1 MSSISIKLTN
11 IGKKYMVSHQKSMLI
26 KNILGKSKT
35 EEFWALK
42 KINLTIKEGE
52 KIVIFGPNGAGK
64 TTLLKIISGITL
76 PTIGKLE
83 TKGKIVSLINL
94 QAGFHPELTGKE
106 NIILNGMLSRMSKD
120 EIRKKE
126 SQIIKFADVGKFI
139 DAPFYTYS
147 SGMKFRLAF
156 SIAAASE
163 CKILIIDE
171 IFISGDVNFQKKIL
185 TEIRDVQEKRNI
197 TTILCSHFPIFLWEF
212 SEAFY
217 ELNRGVLALQSKDDV
232 LKKFNVQ
239 DRAWRQFLS
248 LE

>member
-11 IGKKYMVSHQKSMLI
+11 IGKKYMVSHQKPMLI

-163 CKILIIDE
+163 CNILVFDE

-212 SEAFY
+212 SETFY
-217 ELNRGVLALQSKDDV
+217 ELNRGVLAAQSKDDV